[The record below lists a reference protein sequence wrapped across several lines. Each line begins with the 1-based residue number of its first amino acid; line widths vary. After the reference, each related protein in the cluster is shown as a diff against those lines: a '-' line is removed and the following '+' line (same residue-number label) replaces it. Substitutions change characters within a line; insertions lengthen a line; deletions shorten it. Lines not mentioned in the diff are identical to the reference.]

1 MKKAMLVLGTAIFI
15 IGGCNGQAGEEQEPV
30 GDNNGG
36 NGGGDNG
43 AEEEEEEDNGET
55 VDAGEGMDLYEEN
68 CMSCHG
74 GDLEGGQGPALDG
87 YSADEVHDAI
97 EEGPGAM
104 PEDLVSGD
112 DADAV
117 AEYVEE
123 EA

>member
-15 IGGCNGQAGEEQEPV
+15 IGGCNGQAGEEQEPP

-36 NGGGDNG
+36 NGG
-43 AEEEEEEDNGET
+43 AEEEAEDEEENGET

-74 GDLEGGQGPALDG
+74 GDLEGGSGPALDG
-87 YSADEVHDAI
+87 YSADDVRAAI
-97 EEGPGAM
+97 EEGPGSM
-104 PEDLVSGD
+104 PEDLVTGD

-117 AEYVEE
+117 AQYVEE
-123 EA
+123 EG

>member
-43 AEEEEEEDNGET
+43 AEEEEEDNGET

-74 GDLEGGQGPALDG
+74 GDMEGGTGPALDG

-104 PEDLVSGD
+104 PENLVSGE

-117 AEYVEE
+117 AQYVEE
-123 EA
+123 EG

>member
-15 IGGCNGQAGEEQEPV
+15 IGGCGGQAGEEQEPA

-36 NGGGDNG
+36 NGGADNG
-43 AEEEEEEDNGET
+43 AEEEDNGET

-74 GDLEGGQGPALDG
+74 GDLEGGSGPPLEG
-87 YSADEVHDAI
+87 HSADDVRAAI
-97 EEGPGAM
+97 EEGPGSM
-104 PEDLVSGD
+104 PEDLVTGD

-117 AEYVEE
+117 AQYVEE
-123 EA
+123 EG